1 MQLLPLQAIPNQAF
15 SIVLDNNQW
24 LFVIKTTNGVMSV
37 SLGLN
42 NDVVLDNARAVANG
56 LIIPSR
62 YQESGNFIFITQGFQ
77 LPYYT
82 EFGTTQALIYVTA
95 AELETFR
102 APVGLP
108 ITASDFSPLGALPLR
123 FAPQGY
129 TV

>member
-1 MQLLPLQAIPNQAF
+1 MQLIPLQTIPNQAF
-15 SIVLDNNQW
+15 TIVLDNNQW
-24 LFVIKTTNGVMSV
+24 LFLIKTANGITSV

-42 NDVVLDNARAVANG
+42 NDVVIDNTRAVANG

-62 YQESGNFIFITQGFQ
+62 YQESGNFIFVTQNFQ

-95 AELETFR
+95 EELATFR
-102 APVGLP
+102 APVALP

-123 FAPQGY
+123 FAPQDY

>member
-62 YQESGNFIFITQGFQ
+62 YQESGNFIFVTQNFQ